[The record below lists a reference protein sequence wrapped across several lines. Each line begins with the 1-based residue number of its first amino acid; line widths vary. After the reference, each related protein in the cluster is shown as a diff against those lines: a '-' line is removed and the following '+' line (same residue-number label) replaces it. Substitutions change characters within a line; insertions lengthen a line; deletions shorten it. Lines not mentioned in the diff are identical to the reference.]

1 MQPLGFPLGSRGGSR
16 QSVPFS
22 ELLPLFQLRA
32 VLPFGKEVIHTMVD
46 FHCHILPGVDDGSK
60 SVEESL
66 QMLHLEQQQGV
77 DAVILTPHFY
87 ADQTNPERF
96 LEKREEAWQRLSAAL
111 EPGMPRFLMG
121 AEVYYFDGMENV
133 AQLPRLCIGD
143 TGVLLLEM
151 PFQPWDD
158 RVIDTVLD
166 INSRSDMQVVLAHIE
181 RYFHLCRKKE
191 YWQQL
196 REGGVLMQVN
206 CGFFQGFFN
215 RKKAVKMF
223 SQDEFQL
230 IGSDAHNLTSRKPNW
245 ELVPPEIAEAAGS
258 FARELLGL

>member
-1 MQPLGFPLGSRGGSR
+1 
-16 QSVPFS
+16 
-22 ELLPLFQLRA
+22 
-32 VLPFGKEVIHTMVD
+32 MVD

-60 SVEESL
+60 SVEQSL

-151 PFQPWDD
+151 PFQPWND

-166 INSRSDMQVVLAHIE
+166 MNSRSDMQVVLAHIE

-206 CGFFQGFFN
+206 CEFFQGFFN

-258 FARELLGL
+258 FAWELLGL